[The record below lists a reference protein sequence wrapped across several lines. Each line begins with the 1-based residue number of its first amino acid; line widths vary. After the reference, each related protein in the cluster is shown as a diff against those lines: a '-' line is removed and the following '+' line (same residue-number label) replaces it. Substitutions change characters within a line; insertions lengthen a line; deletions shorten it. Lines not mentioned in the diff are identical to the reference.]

1 MATSSTPVVPGA
13 GVSRLGT
20 GRIDQATMR
29 SAHLGLILR
38 HLRTH
43 GGRSRARLAAETGLS
58 KATMTSLIQELADR
72 GLVTESAPDRDG
84 TVGRP
89 GLTVRLDGRR
99 VAAVGVEIN
108 VDYLAV
114 TAVDLTGAVIRESSA
129 PIASAALS
137 VAAVLDRIAVAVRR
151 VLDSLKDAGLVVV
164 GLTAAPPGVIDYH
177 TGTVR
182 FAVNL
187 GWRDIP
193 LVAELRERLGEAA
206 LPIHLEN
213 DAKLAAVAE
222 FTGYDARGVSDL
234 LFLTSDVGVGAGI
247 IAGGQLVRGWSGF
260 SGEVGHLPLDP
271 HQRSCNCG
279 RRGCWEKAV
288 GLAAFLELAAEP
300 ADPVQDLSL
309 PLQDRMT
316 ELHRRAAAGDE
327 RTTTA
332 LAQLVEGLA
341 GGLSIL
347 VDVLNPQLVVLGG
360 YYAHFGDY
368 LLEPVAARLAS
379 RQMDEGSRVELA
391 VSRLGVNA
399 AALGGA
405 LSGLDRVFADPTVVA
420 VRVDG

>member
-1 MATSSTPVVPGA
+1 MAVSSQPAV
-13 GVSRLGT
+13 GVAPLAS
-20 GRIDQATMR
+20 GRIDQAVMR

-38 HLRTH
+38 QLRAN

-89 GLTVRLDGRR
+89 GLIVNLDGRR

-114 TAVDLTGAVIRESSA
+114 TAVDLTGTVIRESSA
-129 PIASAALS
+129 PIAAAVLGVS
-137 VAAVLDRIAVAVRR
+137 AVLDRIALAVRR
-151 VLDSLKDAGLVVV
+151 VLDSVRDAGLIVV
-164 GLTAAPPGVIDYH
+164 GLTVSPPGVIDYD

-187 GWRDIP
+187 GWRNVP
-193 LVAELRERLGEAA
+193 LVAELAARLGPAA
-206 LPIHLEN
+206 PSIRLEN

-222 FTGYDARGVSDL
+222 YTNYVSQGIQDL

-271 HQRSCNCG
+271 KGRACNCG

-288 GLAAFLELAAEP
+288 GLAALLELAADP
-300 ADPVQDLSL
+300 SDPVHDPNL
-309 PLQDRMT
+309 PLEDRMA
-316 ELHRRAAAGDE
+316 ELHRRAGEGDE
-327 RTTTA
+327 RTVAA
-332 LAQLVEGLA
+332 LAQIAADLA
-341 GGLSIL
+341 EGLSIL
-347 VDVLNPQLVVLGG
+347 VDVLNPQLIVLGG

-368 LLEPVAARLAS
+368 LLEPLAARLAA
-379 RQMDEGSRVELA
+379 RRMDEGSRVELA
-391 VSRLGVNA
+391 LSGLGVNA
-399 AALGGA
+399 AARGGA
-405 LSGLDRVFADPTVVA
+405 LSGLERVFADPTVVA
-420 VRVDG
+420 IAGS